1 MPTIITNDN
10 IHHLVRIFIIKKY
23 HETPKVYN
31 PFNPDEPREELP
43 IDLQSI
49 PIGKWDVSRV
59 TKMSFLF
66 ADWDKFNEPLN
77 DWNVSNVRNMSYMFR
92 DCKRFNQPLDKWD
105 VLNVTHED
113 GMEGM
118 FMGCKVFNQDLS
130 NWDVYNVKNME
141 NMFYFCRHLTKK
153 PEWIINEETKTEDMF
168 SGTPLK
174 KVKLEKTKIRHYN
187 VAKANRDVENTITEL
202 SKTNLPGEL
211 IEEITTYFDP
221 EMATKSRKTLRDKLR
236 KLNKEELFSQ
246 ETRREEHPG
255 GGGYAGGRKKRRKR
269 TQKRNNRK

>member
-1 MPTIITNDN
+1 MPTIITNEN
-10 IHHLVRIFIIKKY
+10 IHDLVRIFIIKKY
-23 HETPKVYN
+23 YETPKVYN

-77 DWNVSNVRNMSYMFR
+77 DWDVSNVRNMSYMFR

-105 VLNVTHED
+105 VLNVTHEN

-118 FMGCKVFNQDLS
+118 FMGCKKFNQDLS
-130 NWDVYNVKNME
+130 NLDVYNVKNMSY
-141 NMFYFCRHLTKK
+141 MFCRCKIFNK
-153 PEWIINEETKTEDMF
+153 NPEWIINEETKTKDMF
-168 SGTPLK
+168 LGTPLK
-174 KVKLEKTKIRHYN
+174 NVKLEKTKIRYYN

-221 EMATKSRKTLRDKLR
+221 EMATKSRKTLRDK
-236 KLNKEELFSQ
+236 S
-246 ETRREEHPG
+246 HPG
-255 GGGYAGGRKKRRKR
+255 GGGYAGGRRKR
-269 TQKRNNRK
+269 TQKRNNRKL